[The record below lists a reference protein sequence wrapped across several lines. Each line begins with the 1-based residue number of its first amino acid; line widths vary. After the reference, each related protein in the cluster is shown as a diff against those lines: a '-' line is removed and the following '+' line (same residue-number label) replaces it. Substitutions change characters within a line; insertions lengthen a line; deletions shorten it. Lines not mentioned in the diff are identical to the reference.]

1 VWYKA
6 KDMPIWI
13 FGFSMNYRYLV
24 KVVGFD
30 LEKNRIIADKYRE
43 IASID
48 RLTRQGGKSVES

>member
-1 VWYKA
+1 
-6 KDMPIWI
+6 MPIWI

-30 LEKNRIIADKYRE
+30 LEKNRIIAEKYRE